1 MLPLILDSSAVDP
14 WSEILGALGW
24 AGILAA
30 ALSYVFKS
38 YVKSVDERIDSL
50 ERRAGDCEADRRSL
64 HQQMR
69 QILMKGHSEEILG

>member
-1 MLPLILDSSAVDP
+1 MVPLILDSTGADP

-38 YVKSVDERIDSL
+38 YVASVNERIDSL
-50 ERRAGDCEADRRSL
+50 ERRAGDCESDRRNL
-64 HQQMR
+64 HNQIR
-69 QILMKGHSEEILG
+69 QILMKGRLEEDIV